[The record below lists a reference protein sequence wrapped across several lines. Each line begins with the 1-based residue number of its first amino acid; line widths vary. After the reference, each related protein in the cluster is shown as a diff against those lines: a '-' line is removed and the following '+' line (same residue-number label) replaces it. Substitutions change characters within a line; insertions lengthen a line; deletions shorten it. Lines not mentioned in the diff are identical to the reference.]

1 MDVDIDHYLV
11 LGLPSGEEGSKL
23 TEKEIT
29 KAYRL
34 KALEL
39 HPDKR
44 PDDPNAPADFQKLQT
59 SYQIL
64 KDEKGRK
71 LFDDLLRAKQQKR
84 QRELQHDSKRRRM
97 MSDLDE
103 RERASFFGFD
113 TTAKARSEEEI
124 IARKFKEEVDR
135 IRKMHANKM
144 NFNSAEAS
152 TPLKKESVSGER
164 SRSGGRANVDDMEKM
179 LRVSWENAGFEYTVQ
194 SLREIFEAFGE
205 VKDVVIR
212 NKKKKG
218 SAVIVM
224 ATKEAAKRLQ
234 LSREPVKSEG
244 PLVNGELVGA
254 RILRASRFLVKGTYK
269 FSHMSEKYALIS
281 TNESVNETSE
291 ISTTYFL
298 DHCEFDPTT
307 NTPLS
312 PNDHEE
318 GTPSRDGR
326 VDQPEVGANTNQ
338 AGYDE
343 VYSATP
349 IVEEV
354 GPRRSQRS
362 STLLDKLNDFVLD
375 SKVKYGLNRYANHFV
390 LSPENY
396 CFVSNLNQ
404 CCEPSSYEEALKDSN
419 GEVKRYKARL
429 VAKGFSQKEGIDYE
443 KTFSSMVNMSTD
455 RCLINLVVQKDWKVY
470 QIDANIAFLIWGF
483 KREALRQWNHI
494 LFEALLKAGID
505 VNEIKSF
512 KTFVSNKFK
521 IKDIR
526 RSDCVIT
533 AFSNSDW
540 AKCPVTRR
548 SISRYYA
555 FVNVDMYYDNK
566 YAIQIVANPVIHEK
580 TKHFDIDVHIVREKV
595 ASGFIRI
602 VKVDSKSQVADILT
616 KALGTYQHNLLV
628 KKLGLLNMFA
638 P

>member
-1 MDVDIDHYLV
+1 M
-11 LGLPSGEEGSKL
+11 
-23 TEKEIT
+23 
-29 KAYRL
+29 
-34 KALEL
+34 
-39 HPDKR
+39 
-44 PDDPNAPADFQKLQT
+44 
-59 SYQIL
+59 
-64 KDEKGRK
+64 
-71 LFDDLLRAKQQKR
+71 
-84 QRELQHDSKRRRM
+84 
-97 MSDLDE
+97 
-103 RERASFFGFD
+103 
-113 TTAKARSEEEI
+113 
-124 IARKFKEEVDR
+124 
-135 IRKMHANKM
+135 
-144 NFNSAEAS
+144 
-152 TPLKKESVSGER
+152 
-164 SRSGGRANVDDMEKM
+164 
-179 LRVSWENAGFEYTVQ
+179 
-194 SLREIFEAFGE
+194 
-205 VKDVVIR
+205 
-212 NKKKKG
+212 
-218 SAVIVM
+218 
-224 ATKEAAKRLQ
+224 
-234 LSREPVKSEG
+234 
-244 PLVNGELVGA
+244 
-254 RILRASRFLVKGTYK
+254 
-269 FSHMSEKYALIS
+269 S

-396 CFVSNLNQ
+396 CFVSNFSK
-404 CCEPSSYEEALKDSN
+404 CSEPSSYEEALKDVNLVNAMNDEMHALYENKTWFMTNLPIGRKPIGCKWVFKIKYKSN

-443 KTFSSMVNMSTD
+443 ETFSSVVNMSTD

-470 QIDANIAFLIWGF
+470 QIDANIAFLYGDL
-483 KREALRQWNHI
+483 KEEALRQWNHI

-521 IKDIR
+521 IKDLEFSKR

-595 ASGFIRI
+595 ASGLIRI

-616 KALGTYQHNLLV
+616 KALGTYQHTLLV